1 MKALSVLALV
11 LPLFAQQTRD
21 FDNVEIRVLP
31 VQGNVYMLL
40 GAGGNS
46 TLQVGNDGVLV
57 VDTQYAELAP
67 KIMTEI
73 RKLSPK
79 PIIWM
84 VNTHVHPDHT
94 GGNEALSKLVGLG
107 PGQAPRI
114 IAHENVLNRMTQSG
128 SNQPEIPVAMWPN
141 DEYATSQKD
150 IFFNGEAV
158 MIYHM
163 PAAHTDGDSIVFF
176 RKSDAISTGDIF
188 TPGRW
193 PVIDLSRGGS
203 VQGTLDAL
211 NYILKLTVPAR
222 YQDGGTLV
230 VPGHGRLCDE
240 SDLVEYRDMLTI
252 VRDRVQDLI
261 NRKMTLEQVKAA
273 RPARDYETEYS
284 SDFQTL
290 DQFVETVYRSLTEK
304 KK

>member
-1 MKALSVLALV
+1 MKILSVLAFAAS
-11 LPLFAQQTRD
+11 LFAQQTRN

-31 VQGNVYMLL
+31 VQGNIYMLL
-40 GAGGNS
+40 GAGGNI

-67 KIMTEI
+67 KIMAEI
-73 RKLSPK
+73 RKLSLQ

-94 GGNEALSKLVGLG
+94 GGNEALSKLGG
-107 PGQAPRI
+107 PGQGQAPRI
-114 IAHENVLNRMTQSG
+114 IAHENVFNRMTQTG

-176 RKSDAISTGDIF
+176 RKSDVISAGDIF

-193 PVIDLSRGGS
+193 PVIDLARSGS
-203 VQGTLDAL
+203 LQGTLDAL

-240 SDLVEYRDMLTI
+240 SDVVEYRDMLTI

-261 NRKMTLEQVKAA
+261 NKRMTLQQVMAA

-284 SDFQTL
+284 SDFQTA
-290 DQFVETVYRSLTEK
+290 DQFIESVYKSLTGK
-304 KK
+304 NK